1 MPDEEFIKL
10 FKKDGLD
17 VNTVID
23 STNTTV
29 LQEAC
34 RRRGRY
40 ELAQFLIKN
49 GANVN
54 TITNEGSGY
63 TARTPLQSALQM
75 KHEKL
80 ALLLLENGADVNTV
94 NGEKETILHQAIRNM
109 RPSDYYKG
117 DDGIRNPK
125 LILDEI
131 LKKNVNLNVGDK
143 NGDSPLYYACRYC
156 DLDTIKKLVEKGAD
170 VNFFGKYGLPPL
182 FQAIE
187 YRKADAVKFLLDNG
201 AKINPQQ
208 PHKTSV
214 GGLSDWPTP
223 MQTAVGVYHLIG
235 SKNWKPDPDMIKLLH
250 EKGADINQKG
260 TFDST
265 PLHVAAERGDLD
277 IVKLL
282 IELGADPSIKTFS
295 GKTAEDFA
303 REKNNSE
310 IVAFL
315 QLNKKP

>member
-1 MPDEEFIKL
+1 M
-10 FKKDGLD
+10 
-17 VNTVID
+17 
-23 STNTTV
+23 
-29 LQEAC
+29 
-34 RRRGRY
+34 
-40 ELAQFLIKN
+40 
-49 GANVN
+49 
-54 TITNEGSGY
+54 
-63 TARTPLQSALQM
+63 
-75 KHEKL
+75 
-80 ALLLLENGADVNTV
+80 
-94 NGEKETILHQAIRNM
+94 
-109 RPSDYYKG
+109 
-117 DDGIRNPK
+117 
-125 LILDEI
+125 
-131 LKKNVNLNVGDK
+131 
-143 NGDSPLYYACRYC
+143 
-156 DLDTIKKLVEKGAD
+156 
-170 VNFFGKYGLPPL
+170 PPL
-182 FQAIE
+182 FEAINFG
-187 YRKADAVKFLLDNG
+187 KADAVKFLLDNG

-208 PHKTSV
+208 PQNITNL
-214 GGLSDWPTP
+214 GGLHAWPTP

-315 QLNKKP
+315 QVSKKP